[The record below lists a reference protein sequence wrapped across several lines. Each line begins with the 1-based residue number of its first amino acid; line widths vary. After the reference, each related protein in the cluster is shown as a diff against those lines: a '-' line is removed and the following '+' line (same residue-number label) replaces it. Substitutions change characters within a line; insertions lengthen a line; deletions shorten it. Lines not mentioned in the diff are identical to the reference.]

1 MRETLSPATWA
12 SAPGARPCDD
22 GTVVRS
28 GTLVSMPTSNPA
40 MNERLWER
48 EIRDAQGLPP
58 IDTSGSPRDEL
69 PPNLF
74 SGQPTA
80 SPNAPQPGTSTLP
93 PPPPPTPG
101 TAIPPAPDEVSPWT
115 PAGRTPI
122 TDYAKMRVGGVAS
135 ATFVLL
141 AVCLVTGV
149 IGWNAVDVVTQQV
162 NGKTEVLSTSVP
174 WWIWG
179 SVFVGFGLAIVT
191 IMKPRVARL
200 TAILYA
206 AAEGV
211 FLGGIS
217 KLFNEQWNGI
227 VLQAVGMTAGIFAAM
242 LFLFVTR
249 IIRVTAKVRM
259 AIIGATL
266 GVALFYLVAL
276 VVSLFGGNMPL
287 LNSPSLLG
295 IGFSLLIV
303 GVASFNLLLDFDFV
317 EKAVEAGA
325 PRYMEWF
332 GAFSLMVT
340 LVWVYLEVLRLLALL
355 RQR

>member
-1 MRETLSPATWA
+1 
-12 SAPGARPCDD
+12 
-22 GTVVRS
+22 
-28 GTLVSMPTSNPA
+28 
-40 MNERLWER
+40 MNENLWER
-48 EIRDAQGLPP
+48 EIRDAQGLAP
-58 IDTSGSPRDEL
+58 IDRKGSPADEL

-74 SGQPTA
+74 HDQTATNPGPGQA
-80 SPNAPQPGTSTLP
+80 TLP
-93 PPPPPTPG
+93 PPPPPPTSAG
-101 TAIPPAPDEVSPWT
+101 GYIPPAPDEVSPWT
-115 PAGRTPI
+115 PGRPPA
-122 TDYAKMRVGGVAS
+122 TDYATMRVGGVAS

-149 IGWNAVDVVTQQV
+149 IGWNAVEVVTQEV
-162 NGKTEVLSTSVP
+162 NGETDVVSSSVP
-174 WWIWG
+174 WWVWG
-179 SVFVGFGLAIVT
+179 SIFVGFGLAIVT
-191 IMKPRVARL
+191 IIKPKLARI
-200 TAILYA
+200 TGVLYA

-217 KLFNEQWNGI
+217 HLFNAQWDGI
-227 VLQAVGMTAGIFAAM
+227 VLQAVGMTAGIFVAM

-259 AIIGATL
+259 AIVGATL
-266 GVALFYLVAL
+266 GVALFYLVAM
-276 VVSLFGGNMPL
+276 VVSLFGGDMPL
-287 LNSPSLLG
+287 LNEPSLLG
-295 IGFSLLIV
+295 IGISVLIV

-355 RQR
+355 RSR

>member
-1 MRETLSPATWA
+1 
-12 SAPGARPCDD
+12 
-22 GTVVRS
+22 
-28 GTLVSMPTSNPA
+28 
-40 MNERLWER
+40 MNENLWER
-48 EIRDAQGLPP
+48 EIREAQGLPA
-58 IDTSGSPRDEL
+58 IDRKGSPADEL

-74 SGQPTA
+74 DGQPSTTRTA
-80 SPNAPQPGTSTLP
+80 TPPGASTLP
-93 PPPPPTPG
+93 PPPPPPVG
-101 TAIPPAPDEVSPWT
+101 AIPPAPDEVSPWT
-115 PAGRTPI
+115 PAGRPPV

-135 ATFVLL
+135 ATLLLL
-141 AVCLVTGV
+141 ATCLVTGV
-149 IGWNAVDVVTQQV
+149 IGWNAVEVVTQEV
-162 NGKTEVLSTSVP
+162 NGKTEVLSSSVP
-174 WWIWG
+174 WWVWG
-179 SVFVGFGLAIVT
+179 SIFVGFGLAIVT
-191 IMKPRVARL
+191 IIKPKLARI
-200 TAILYA
+200 TGVLYA

-217 KLFNEQWNGI
+217 HLFNAQWDGI

-249 IIRVTAKVRM
+249 IIRVTEKVRM

-276 VVSLFGGNMPL
+276 VISLFGGHMPL
-287 LNSPSLLG
+287 LNEPSLLG
-295 IGFSLLIV
+295 IGISLLIV

-340 LVWVYLEVLRLLALL
+340 LVWLYLEVLRLLALL
-355 RQR
+355 RSR